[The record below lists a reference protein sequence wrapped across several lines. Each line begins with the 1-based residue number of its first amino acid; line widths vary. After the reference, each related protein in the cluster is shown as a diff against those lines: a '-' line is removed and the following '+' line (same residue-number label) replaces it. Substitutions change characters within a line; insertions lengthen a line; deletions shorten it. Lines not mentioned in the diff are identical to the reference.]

1 MKKKL
6 YTVILAVSL
15 VTNIFT
21 FTPKN
26 PVQASNQAETVYKC
40 NKVQIMHVKTKSDLD
55 KFNKL
60 ASHRKGKILVEIVE
74 GTVLDNKGNG
84 ESNTGYYIGYNKKHF
99 KKGNKVQSVFVYN
112 PENNYCDDIIFRC
125 DTLIK

>member
-6 YTVILAVSL
+6 YTTILALSL
-15 VTNIFT
+15 ATNIFAL
-21 FTPKN
+21 TPKR
-26 PVQASNQAETVYKC
+26 PVQAAKQTETVYKC
-40 NKVQIMHVKTKSDLD
+40 NKVQIMHVKTEADLD
-55 KFNKL
+55 KLNKL

-84 ESNTGYYIGYNKKHF
+84 KDTAGYYIGYDKSRF

>member
-6 YTVILAVSL
+6 YTVILAVSIA
-15 VTNIFT
+15 TNIFT
-21 FTPKN
+21 LTPKK
-26 PVQASNQAETVYKC
+26 PAQAAKQTETVYKC
-40 NKVQIMHVKTKSDLD
+40 NKVQIMHVKTEADLD

-84 ESNTGYYIGYNKKHF
+84 KDTAGYYIGYDKDRY
-99 KKGNKVQSVFVYN
+99 KKGDKVQSIFVYN
-112 PENNYCDDIIFRC
+112 PENNFCDDIVFRA
-125 DTLIK
+125 DVKIK